1 MGDDYYRK
9 INNFEETKKNYD
21 AESDK
26 FDADVRDFSKKV
38 QKLESAMDECLENL
52 VATNSKEEEA
62 NKQFVDKEQEVN
74 TAARRLILL
83 EEARNSEVKLA
94 NCTIKVATTSKEAD
108 KIIKEARHFESR
120 TMNNEVEI
128 ETLDKDLREARR
140 IEADSEM

>member
-52 VATNSKEEEA
+52 VATNSKEEE
-62 NKQFVDKEQEVN
+62 VN

-83 EEARNSEVKLA
+83 EEEARNSEVKLA

-108 KIIKEARHFESR
+108 KIIKEAGHFESR

>member
-1 MGDDYYRK
+1 MDAIRKKMFSMKAETDDYYRK

-38 QKLESAMDECLENL
+38 QKLESSMDETLENL

-62 NKQFVDKEQEVN
+62 NKQFIDKEQEVN

-83 EEARNSEVKLA
+83 EE
-94 NCTIKVATTSKEAD
+94 
-108 KIIKEARHFESR
+108 EAR
-120 TMNNEVEI
+120 
-128 ETLDKDLREARR
+128 
-140 IEADSEM
+140 